1 MSQQSTELAVWLGIA
16 LLALI
21 WANLHLRRV
30 RHVLNPSQRGM
41 NGPAGALAASADETS
56 PV

>member
-1 MSQQSTELAVWLGIA
+1 VSQQSMELAVWLGIA

-30 RHVLNPSQRGM
+30 RHVLNPSQRDVDR
-41 NGPAGALAASADETS
+41 PAGGLAPSADEIS